1 MCECNAVGYIF
12 TIISYNKKKQQKQ
25 LTNHIKYDPNMTKI
39 HRNNIVKWFLR
50 FQVRVWCI
58 VSAVRFRD

>member
-1 MCECNAVGYIF
+1 MNVMQWATFSPSSV
-12 TIISYNKKKQQKQ
+12 TTKKKQQKQ